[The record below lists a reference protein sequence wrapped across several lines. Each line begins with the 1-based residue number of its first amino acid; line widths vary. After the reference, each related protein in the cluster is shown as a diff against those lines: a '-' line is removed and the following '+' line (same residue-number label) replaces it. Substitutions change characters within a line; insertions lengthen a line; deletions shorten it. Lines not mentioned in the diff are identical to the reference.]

1 MKNENFVVLKN
12 ISKRFGDKTVIDRLD
27 LEIKKGSLV
36 TLLGPSG
43 CGKTTVLRLVA
54 GLEKPTGGQIFIDG
68 EDVTNTSI
76 QQRDICMVFQSYALF
91 PHMSLE
97 ENVGYGLKMLGVS
110 KDEIHQRVNDTLKM
124 VDLEGFGGRF
134 VDQISGGQQQRVAL
148 ARALVL
154 KPKVLL
160 FDEPLSNLDA
170 NLRRSM
176 RETIRELQQR
186 FNITSLYVT
195 HDQAEA
201 FAVSDTVIVMK
212 DGEIMQQ
219 GSPTQLYKHPASLFM
234 ANFMGEAN
242 MFEGDF
248 DGQYIDIHG
257 YRVIAT
263 PDNVSGIS
271 AGHYQMGVRPE
282 AILLANEGQP
292 CQQCQIKSIAYM
304 GSMYEV
310 MVEWQGHE
318 LLLQLNSTQFDAR
331 QADHAYLTINPNG
344 VFVLPPLSPSLPDNQ

>member
-1 MKNENFVVLKN
+1 MATENFVVLKN
-12 ISKRFGDKTVIDRLD
+12 VCKRFGDKTVIGDLD

-54 GLEKPTGGQIFIDG
+54 GLEKPTSGQIFIDG

-76 QQRDICMVFQSYALF
+76 QHRDICMVFQSYALF
-91 PHMSLE
+91 PHMSLH
-97 ENVGYGLKMLGVS
+97 ENVGYGLKMLGLE
-110 KDEIHQRVNDTLKM
+110 KAEIKQRVDEALKL
-124 VDLEGFGGRF
+124 VDLEGFGERF

-170 NLRRSM
+170 NLRRNM
-176 RETIRELQQR
+176 RETIRDLQQR

-212 DGEIMQQ
+212 DGDIMQQ
-219 GSPTQLYKHPASLFM
+219 GSPTELYKYPSSMFM

-242 MFEGDF
+242 IFEGHF
-248 DGQYIDIHG
+248 NGEEIEIHG
-257 YRVIAT
+257 YRLPAT
-263 PDNVSGIS
+263 KDNVAGIA
-271 AGHYQMGVRPE
+271 AGTYQIGVRPE
-282 AILLANEGQP
+282 AILLAEQGDA
-292 CQQCQIKSIAYM
+292 CQQCQVKSIAYM

-310 MVEWQGHE
+310 MVDWQGHE
-318 LLLQLNSTQFDAR
+318 LLLQLNSAQFDASY
-331 QADHAYLTINPNG
+331 ADHAYLTINPNG
-344 VFVLPPLSPSLPDNQ
+344 VFLLPANAV

>member
-1 MKNENFVVLKN
+1 MEKENFVVLKN
-12 ISKRFGDKTVIDRLD
+12 ICKRFGNTTVIDNLD

-54 GLEKPTGGQIFIDG
+54 GLEKPTSGQIFIDG
-68 EDVTNTSI
+68 EDVTERSI

-91 PHMSLE
+91 PHMSLY
-97 ENVGYGLKMLGVS
+97 ENVAYGLKML
-110 KDEIHQRVNDTLKM
+110 KLPAEEIRQRVDESLK
-124 VDLEGFGGRF
+124 VVGLEDMGDRF

-186 FNITSLYVT
+186 FDITSLYVT

-212 DGEIMQQ
+212 KGEIMQI
-219 GSPTQLYKHPASLFM
+219 GSAQELYKSPKSMFM

-242 MFEGDF
+242 LFKGHF
-248 DGQYIDIHG
+248 DGERININGYVIDADPETIQG
-257 YRVIAT
+257 KM
-263 PDNVSGIS
+263 SGE
-271 AGHYQMGVRPE
+271 YQIGIRPE
-282 AILLANEGQP
+282 AITLKTHGENSQACKIVKL
-292 CQQCQIKSIAYM
+292 AYM

-310 MVEWQGHE
+310 TVKWHHQE
-318 LLLQLNSTQFDAR
+318 LLLQLNSALFSQELTK
-331 QADHAYLTINPNG
+331 HTYLEFNPRG
-344 VFVLPPLSPSLPDNQ
+344 LFLLPIEEE

>member
-1 MKNENFVVLKN
+1 MKNDNFVVLKN
-12 ISKRFGDKTVIDRLD
+12 VSKRFGDNTVINNLD

-54 GLEKPTGGQIFIDG
+54 GLEKPTSGQIFIDG

-91 PHMSLE
+91 PHLSLRD
-97 ENVGYGLKMLGVS
+97 NVGYGLKML
-110 KDEIHQRVNDTLKM
+110 KLPATEIKQRVDDALAL
-124 VDLEGFGGRF
+124 VDLSGIGDRF
-134 VDQISGGQQQRVAL
+134 VDQISGGQQQRIAL

-195 HDQAEA
+195 HDQTEA
-201 FAVSDTVIVMK
+201 FAVSDRVIVMN
-212 DGEIMQQ
+212 DGDIMQQ
-219 GSPTQLYKHPASLFM
+219 GSSGDLYKSPKSMFM
-234 ANFMGEAN
+234 ANFMGDAN
-242 MFEGDF
+242 IF
-248 DGQYIDIHG
+248 
-257 YRVIAT
+257 
-263 PDNVSGIS
+263 
-271 AGHYQMGVRPE
+271 AGHYDGEHISINGYKIPADPDVTRDKLAGDYQVGVRPE
-282 AILLANEGQP
+282 AILLVTEGESWQR
-292 CQQCQIKSIAYM
+292 CIVTKVVYM

-310 MVEWQGHE
+310 AVTWHEQE
-318 LLLQLNSTQFDAR
+318 LLLQLNSSQFNASLSE
-331 QADHAYLTINPNG
+331 HAHLTINPSG
-344 VFVLPPLSPSLPDNQ
+344 LFLLSPAS

>member
-1 MKNENFVVLKN
+1 MKENSFVVLKN
-12 ISKRFGDKTVIDRLD
+12 VCKRFGDNTVIGNLD
-27 LEIKKGSLV
+27 LEIEKGTLV

-54 GLEKPTGGQIFIDG
+54 GLEKPTSGQIFIDG

-76 QQRDICMVFQSYALF
+76 QHRDICMVFQSYALF
-91 PHMSLE
+91 PHMSLH
-97 ENVGYGLKMLGVS
+97 ENVAYGLKMIRLPA
-110 KDEIHQRVNDTLKM
+110 KEIKQRVDEALKLVGLDDM
-124 VDLEGFGGRF
+124 GSRF

-201 FAVSDTVIVMK
+201 FAVSDTVIVMN
-212 DGEIMQQ
+212 DGEIMQE
-219 GSPTQLYKHPASLFM
+219 GSPDQLYRSPASMFM
-234 ANFMGEAN
+234 ANFMGDAN
-242 MFEGDF
+242 IFDGSYSGEHLSINGYEIGADKDVIDGFPEGD
-248 DGQYIDIHG
+248 
-257 YRVIAT
+257 
-263 PDNVSGIS
+263 
-271 AGHYQMGVRPE
+271 YQIGVRPE
-282 AILLANEGQP
+282 AILLAGEGDV
-292 CQQCQIKSIAYM
+292 CQQCQVKGIVYM

-310 MVEWQGHE
+310 AVNWHGQE
-318 LLLQLNSTQFDAR
+318 LLLQLNSSQFDPEIS
-331 QADHAYLTINPNG
+331 DHAYLTINPTG
-344 VFVLPPLSPSLPDNQ
+344 IFLLPAEAK

>member
-1 MKNENFVVLKN
+1 MENENFVVLKN
-12 ISKRFGDKTVIDRLD
+12 VCKRFGDKTVIGNLD

-54 GLEKPTGGQIFIDG
+54 GLEKPTSGQIFIDG
-68 EDVTNTSI
+68 ENVTSTSI

-91 PHMSLE
+91 PHLSLHD
-97 ENVGYGLKMLGVS
+97 NVGYGLRMIGLS
-110 KDEIHQRVNDTLKM
+110 KDEVKQRVDEALKL
-124 VDLEGFGGRF
+124 VDLEGFGERY

-212 DGEIMQQ
+212 DGDIMQQ
-219 GSPTQLYKHPASLFM
+219 GSPTQLYKHPTSMFM

-242 MFEGDF
+242 IFEGQY
-248 DGQYIDIHG
+248 DGEYLIING
-257 YRVIAT
+257 YKIPANDDSVTAL
-263 PDNVSGIS
+263 P
-271 AGHYQMGVRPE
+271 AGNYQIGVRPE
-282 AILLANEGQP
+282 AILLCADGDA
-292 CQQCQIKSIAYM
+292 CQQCQITSIAYM

-310 MVEWQGHE
+310 LVKWHNKE
-318 LLLQLNSTQFDAR
+318 LLLQLNSSQFDPSY
-331 QADHAYLTINPNG
+331 ADHPYLTINPVG
-344 VFVLPPLSPSLPDNQ
+344 LFLLPEDA

>member
-1 MKNENFVVLKN
+1 MANDNFVVLKN
-12 ISKRFGDKTVIDRLD
+12 VCKRFGDNTVIGNLD

-54 GLEKPTGGQIFIDG
+54 GLEKPTSGQIFIDG

-76 QQRDICMVFQSYALF
+76 QHRDICMVFQSYALF
-91 PHMSLE
+91 PHMSLHD
-97 ENVGYGLKMLGVS
+97 NVGYGLKML
-110 KDEIHQRVNDTLKM
+110 KLPADEIKQRVDEALKL
-124 VDLEGFGGRF
+124 VDLEGMGNRF

-170 NLRRSM
+170 NLRRNM

-212 DGEIMQQ
+212 DGDIMQQ
-219 GSPTQLYKHPASLFM
+219 GSPDELYKSPASMFM
-234 ANFMGEAN
+234 ANFMGDAN
-242 MFEGDF
+242 IFSGYY
-248 DGQYIDIHG
+248 DGEHIEING
-257 YRVIAT
+257 YRIPADPKV
-263 PDNVSGIS
+263 VEGKLKGCYQVGI
-271 AGHYQMGVRPE
+271 RPE
-282 AILLANEGQP
+282 AILLAHEGEP
-292 CQQCQIKSIAYM
+292 CQQCVVESAVYM

-310 MVEWQGHE
+310 SVRWHDQQ
-318 LLLQLNSTQFDAR
+318 LLLQLNSSQFNANL
-331 QADHAYLTINPNG
+331 ADHAYLTINPTNL
-344 VFVLPPLSPSLPDNQ
+344 FLLAD

>member
-1 MKNENFVVLKN
+1 MEKQNFVVLKN
-12 ISKRFGDKTVIDRLD
+12 ICKRFGNNTVIGNLD

-54 GLEKPTGGQIFIDG
+54 GLEKPTSGQIFIDG
-68 EDVTNTSI
+68 EDVTERSI

-91 PHMSLE
+91 PHMSLY
-97 ENVGYGLKMLGVS
+97 ENVAYGLSMLKLP
-110 KDEIHQRVNDTLKM
+110 KDEIRQRVDEALKI
-124 VDLEGFGGRF
+124 VDLEGMGERF

-186 FNITSLYVT
+186 FDITSLYVT

-212 DGEIMQQ
+212 NGDIMQI
-219 GSPTQLYKHPASLFM
+219 GSPQELYKSPQSMFM

-242 MFEGDF
+242 MFS
-248 DGQYIDIHG
+248 G
-257 YRVIAT
+257 YLQDDAIRINGYVIPASAEIT
-263 PDNVSGIS
+263 QGKTNGEYQIGI
-271 AGHYQMGVRPE
+271 RPE
-282 AILLANEGQP
+282 AITLQTQGEDSQACEI
-292 CQQCQIKSIAYM
+292 IKSAYM

-310 MVEWQGHE
+310 TVNWHEQE
-318 LLLQLNSTQFDAR
+318 LLLQLNSAR
-331 QADHAYLTINPNG
+331 YNCNSHQHAYLEFNPNG
-344 VFVLPPLSPSLPDNQ
+344 LFILDKE

>member
-1 MKNENFVVLKN
+1 MATENFVVLKN
-12 ISKRFGDKTVIDRLD
+12 VCKRFEDKTVIGDLD

-54 GLEKPTGGQIFIDG
+54 GLEKPTSGQIFIDG
-68 EDVTNTSI
+68 VDVTQTSI

-91 PHMSLE
+91 PHMSLN
-97 ENVGYGLKMLGVS
+97 ENVGYGLKMLGLDKAEIAKHV
-110 KDEIHQRVNDTLKM
+110 DEAMKL
-124 VDLEGFGGRF
+124 VDLEGYGDRY

-148 ARALVL
+148 ARAMVL

-170 NLRRSM
+170 NLRRNM
-176 RETIRELQQR
+176 RETIRDLQQR

-201 FAVSDTVIVMK
+201 FAVSDTVVVMK

-219 GSPTQLYKHPASLFM
+219 GSPTELYKHPASMFM

-242 MFEGDF
+242 MFEGSFNGED
-248 DGQYIDIHG
+248 IEIHG
-257 YRVIAT
+257 YRLPAT
-263 PDNVSGIS
+263 ADNVAGI
-271 AGHYQMGVRPE
+271 APGFYQIGVRPE
-282 AILLANEGQP
+282 AIQLAQDGES
-292 CQQCQIKSIAYM
+292 CQRCQIKSTAYM

-310 MVEWQGHE
+310 VVDWQDHE
-318 LLLQLNSTQFDAR
+318 MLLQLNSAQFDTSYL
-331 QADHAYLTINPNG
+331 DHAYLTINPNG
-344 VFVLPPLSPSLPDNQ
+344 VFLLPPEEIPLHRL

>member
-1 MKNENFVVLKN
+1 MKQENFVVLKN
-12 ISKRFGDKTVIDRLD
+12 ICKRFGDNTVIGNLN
-27 LEIKKGSLV
+27 LEIKKGTLV

-54 GLEKPTGGQIFIDG
+54 GLEKPTSGQIFIDG
-68 EDVTNTSI
+68 EDVTERSI

-91 PHMSLE
+91 PHMSLYD
-97 ENVGYGLKMLGVS
+97 NVAYGLKML
-110 KDEIHQRVNDTLKM
+110 KLPRAEIRQRVEEALKIVGLDEM
-124 VDLEGFGGRF
+124 GDRY

-186 FNITSLYVT
+186 FDITSLYVT

-212 DGEIMQQ
+212 DGEIMQIGEPQ
-219 GSPTQLYKHPASLFM
+219 ELYKAPTSMFM

-242 MFEGDF
+242 IFHGQF
-248 DGQYIDIHG
+248 DGESISIHG
-257 YRVIAT
+257 YSIPADKVVTANKT
-263 PDNVSGIS
+263 PGEYRI
-271 AGHYQMGVRPE
+271 GVRPE
-282 AILLANEGQP
+282 AILLQDSGEPSQK
-292 CQQCQIKSIAYM
+292 CEVTKIVYM

-310 MVEWQGHE
+310 TVHWQGEE
-318 LLLQLNSTQFDAR
+318 LLLQLNSAQFSE
-331 QADHAYLTINPNG
+331 QLIHHAYLTINASG
-344 VFVLPPLSPSLPDNQ
+344 LFLLPKQEVV

>member
-1 MKNENFVVLKN
+1 MEKENFVVLKN
-12 ISKRFGDKTVIDRLD
+12 ICKRFGHNTVIGNLD

-54 GLEKPTGGQIFIDG
+54 GLEKPTSGQIFIDG
-68 EDVTNTSI
+68 EDVTERSI

-91 PHMSLE
+91 PHMSLFD
-97 ENVGYGLKMLGVS
+97 NVAYGLKML
-110 KDEIHQRVNDTLKM
+110 KLPADEIRARVSEALKIVGLDGM
-124 VDLEGFGGRF
+124 GERY

-186 FNITSLYVT
+186 FDITSLYVT

-212 DGEIMQQ
+212 DGDIMQA
-219 GSPTQLYKHPASLFM
+219 GSPQELYKSPKSMFM

-242 MFEGDF
+242 IFSGRYDGGQITINGYSIPADQSVTEGKDP
-248 DGQYIDIHG
+248 GE
-257 YRVIAT
+257 
-263 PDNVSGIS
+263 
-271 AGHYQMGVRPE
+271 YQVGVRPE
-282 AILLANEGQP
+282 AIILTPQGEESQA
-292 CQQCQIKSIAYM
+292 CQVSKVVYM

-310 MVEWQGHE
+310 TVNWQEEE
-318 LLLQLNSTQFDAR
+318 LLLQLNSAQFSEKLAR
-331 QADHAYLTINPNG
+331 HAFLSINPSG
-344 VFVLPPLSPSLPDNQ
+344 LFLLPQMA

>member
-1 MKNENFVVLKN
+1 MENSKMENENFVVLKN
-12 ISKRFGDKTVIDRLD
+12 ICKKFDDKEVIGNLD

-54 GLEKPTGGQIFIDG
+54 GLEKPTSGQIFIDG

-91 PHMSLE
+91 PHLSLHQ
-97 ENVGYGLKMLGVS
+97 NVAYGLKMLGIS
-110 KDEIHQRVNDTLKM
+110 KAETKQRVDEALKL
-124 VDLEGFGGRF
+124 VDLEGFGERY

-195 HDQAEA
+195 HDQTEA

-219 GSPTQLYKHPASLFM
+219 GSPTELYKNPASMFM

-242 MFEGDF
+242 IFPGEF
-248 DGQYIDIHG
+248 DGEQINING
-257 YRVIAT
+257 YKT
-263 PDNVSGIS
+263 PADPSMVEGFKSGNYLI
-271 AGHYQMGVRPE
+271 GVRPE
-282 AILLANEGQP
+282 AILLTNQGDESQR
-292 CQQCQIKSIAYM
+292 CQVNKVAYM
-304 GSMYEV
+304 GAMYEV
-310 MVEWQGHE
+310 SVTWQEHE
-318 LLLQLNSTQFDAR
+318 ILLQLNSSQFNASLAER
-331 QADHAYLTINPNG
+331 AFLTINPTG
-344 VFVLPPLSPSLPDNQ
+344 LFLLPADAK

>member
-1 MKNENFVVLKN
+1 MENENFVVLKN
-12 ISKRFGDKTVIDRLD
+12 VCKRFGDNTVIGDLD

-54 GLEKPTGGQIFIDG
+54 GLEKPTSGQIFIDG

-76 QQRDICMVFQSYALF
+76 QHRDICMVFQSYALF
-91 PHMSLE
+91 PHMSLH
-97 ENVGYGLKMLGVS
+97 ENVGYGLKMLGLS
-110 KDEIHQRVNDTLKM
+110 KSELNKRVDEALTL
-124 VDLEGFGGRF
+124 VDLEGFGERF

-170 NLRRSM
+170 NLRRNM
-176 RETIRELQQR
+176 RETIRDLQQR

-195 HDQAEA
+195 HDQSEA

-212 DGEIMQQ
+212 DGEIMQE
-219 GSPTQLYKHPASLFM
+219 GSPTELYKHPSSMFM

-248 DGQYIDIHG
+248 TGSEIDIQG
-257 YRVIAT
+257 YKLAAVE
-263 PDNVSGIS
+263 DNVKGI
-271 AGHYQMGVRPE
+271 APGHYQIGVRPE
-282 AILLANEGQP
+282 AILLTEEGEA
-292 CQQCQIKSIAYM
+292 CQQCQVLSIAYM
-304 GSMYEV
+304 GAMYEV
-310 MVEWQGHE
+310 MVKWQDQE
-318 LLLQLNSTQFDAR
+318 MLLQLNSSQFDASNS
-331 QADHAYLTINPNG
+331 DHAYLTINPNG
-344 VFVLPPLSPSLPDNQ
+344 VFLLPPEHA

>member
-1 MKNENFVVLKN
+1 MEKQNFVVLKN
-12 ISKRFGDKTVIDRLD
+12 ICKRFGNNTVIGDLD

-54 GLEKPTGGQIFIDG
+54 GLEKPTSGQIFIDD
-68 EDVTNTSI
+68 EDVTERSI

-91 PHMSLE
+91 PHMSLY
-97 ENVGYGLKMLGVS
+97 ENVAYGLKML
-110 KDEIHQRVNDTLKM
+110 KLPEAEISQRVNEALKI
-124 VDLEGFGGRF
+124 VDLEGMGERF

-186 FNITSLYVT
+186 FDITSLYVT

-212 DGEIMQQ
+212 DGDIMQI
-219 GSPTQLYKHPASLFM
+219 GSPQELYKAPKSMFM

-242 MFEGDF
+242 LFNGHF
-248 DGQYIDIHG
+248 DGQNIHIHG
-257 YRVIAT
+257 YSIKADPIVT
-263 PDNVSGIS
+263 KNKEVGE
-271 AGHYQMGVRPE
+271 YQIGVRPE
-282 AILLANEGQP
+282 AITLASSGEENQACE
-292 CQQCQIKSIAYM
+292 ILKSAYM

-310 MVEWQGHE
+310 TVKWHDQE
-318 LLLQLNSTQFDAR
+318 LLLQLNSAQFSQELSR
-331 QADHAYLTINPNG
+331 HAFLIFNPHG
-344 VFVLPPLSPSLPDNQ
+344 LFLLPTHE

>member
-1 MKNENFVVLKN
+1 MATENFVVLKN
-12 ISKRFGDKTVIDRLD
+12 ICKRFGDKTVIGNLD

-54 GLEKPTGGQIFIDG
+54 GLEKPTSGQIFIDG

-76 QQRDICMVFQSYALF
+76 QNRDICMVFQSYALF
-91 PHMSLE
+91 PHMSLH
-97 ENVGYGLKMLGVS
+97 ENVGYGLKMLGLD
-110 KDEIHQRVNDTLKM
+110 KAEIKQRVDDALKL
-124 VDLEGFGGRF
+124 VDLEGFGERF

-170 NLRRSM
+170 NLRRNM
-176 RETIRELQQR
+176 RETIRDLQQR

-195 HDQAEA
+195 HDQSEA
-201 FAVSDTVIVMK
+201 FAVSDTVVVMK
-212 DGEIMQQ
+212 DGDLMQQ
-219 GSPTQLYKHPASLFM
+219 GSPTELYKHPASMFM

-242 MFEGDF
+242 MFEGHF
-248 DGQYIDIHG
+248 DGHTIDIHG
-257 YRVIAT
+257 YQIPAAQE
-263 PDNVSGIS
+263 NVEGIT
-271 AGHYQMGVRPE
+271 AGHYQIGVRPE
-282 AILLANEGQP
+282 AILLAKEGQA
-292 CQQCQIKSIAYM
+292 CQQCQVKSTAYM

-310 MVEWQGHE
+310 VVEWQQHE
-318 LLLQLNSTQFDAR
+318 LLLQLNSAQFDPSYT
-331 QADHAYLTINPNG
+331 DHAYLTINANG
-344 VFVLPPLSPSLPDNQ
+344 VFLLPNQANQ

>member
-1 MKNENFVVLKN
+1 MATENFVVLKN
-12 ISKRFGDKTVIDRLD
+12 ICKRFGDKTVIGNLD

-54 GLEKPTGGQIFIDG
+54 GLEKPTSGQIFIDG

-76 QQRDICMVFQSYALF
+76 QNRDICMVFQSYALF
-91 PHMSLE
+91 PHMSLH
-97 ENVGYGLKMLGVS
+97 ENVGYGLKMLGLD
-110 KDEIHQRVNDTLKM
+110 KAEIKQRVDDALKL
-124 VDLEGFGGRF
+124 VDLEGFGERF

-170 NLRRSM
+170 NLRRNM
-176 RETIRELQQR
+176 RETIRDLQQR

-195 HDQAEA
+195 HDQSEA
-201 FAVSDTVIVMK
+201 FAVSDTVVVMK
-212 DGEIMQQ
+212 DGDLMQQ
-219 GSPTQLYKHPASLFM
+219 GSPTELYKHPASMFM

-242 MFEGDF
+242 MFEGHF
-248 DGQYIDIHG
+248 DGNSIDIHG
-257 YRVIAT
+257 YQIPAAQENVEGIA
-263 PDNVSGIS
+263 
-271 AGHYQMGVRPE
+271 AGHYQIGVRPE
-282 AILLANEGQP
+282 AILLAKEGQA
-292 CQQCQIKSIAYM
+292 CQQCQVKSTAYM

-310 MVEWQGHE
+310 VVEWQQHE
-318 LLLQLNSTQFDAR
+318 LLLQLNSAQFDPSYT
-331 QADHAYLTINPNG
+331 DHAYLTINANG
-344 VFVLPPLSPSLPDNQ
+344 VFLLPNQADQ

>member
-1 MKNENFVVLKN
+1 MKNNNFVVLKN
-12 ISKRFGDKTVIDRLD
+12 ICKRFGDNTVIGNLD
-27 LEIKKGSLV
+27 LEIEKGSLV

-54 GLEKPTGGQIFIDG
+54 GLEKPTSGQIFIDG

-76 QQRDICMVFQSYALF
+76 QHRDICMVFQSYALF
-91 PHMSLE
+91 PHMSLY
-97 ENVGYGLKMLGVS
+97 ENVAYGLKMIRLPAE
-110 KDEIHQRVNDTLKM
+110 EIKQRVEEALKM
-124 VDLEGFGGRF
+124 VDLDNMGGRF

-195 HDQAEA
+195 HDQSEA
-201 FAVSDTVIVMK
+201 FAVSDTVIVMNA
-212 DGEIMQQ
+212 GEIMQE
-219 GSPTQLYKHPASLFM
+219 GTPDNLYRSPASMFM
-234 ANFMGEAN
+234 ANFMGDAN
-242 MFEGDF
+242 IFLGAYRDNCLNINGYQIPADKNVVEGF
-248 DGQYIDIHG
+248 
-257 YRVIAT
+257 
-263 PDNVSGIS
+263 PESE
-271 AGHYQMGVRPE
+271 YQIGVRPE
-282 AILLANEGQP
+282 AILLAGEGEP
-292 CQQCQIKSIAYM
+292 CQQCQVKDVVYM

-310 MVEWQGHE
+310 SVNWHGQE
-318 LLLQLNSTQFDAR
+318 LLLQLNSSQFDAEI
-331 QADHAYLTINPNG
+331 ADHAYLTINPTG
-344 VFVLPPLSPSLPDNQ
+344 IFLLPQEA

>member
-1 MKNENFVVLKN
+1 MEKQNFVVLKN
-12 ISKRFGDKTVIDRLD
+12 ICKRFGNNTVIGNLD

-54 GLEKPTGGQIFIDG
+54 GLEKPTSGQIFIDG
-68 EDVTNTSI
+68 EDVTERSI

-91 PHMSLE
+91 PHMSLY
-97 ENVGYGLKMLGVS
+97 ENVAYGLKMLKLPGE
-110 KDEIHQRVNDTLKM
+110 EIRQRVDEALKI
-124 VDLEGFGGRF
+124 VDLEGMGERF

-186 FNITSLYVT
+186 FDITSLYVT

-212 DGEIMQQ
+212 SGEIMQI
-219 GSPTQLYKHPASLFM
+219 GSPQELYKSPKSMFM

-242 MFEGDF
+242 LFQGHF
-248 DGQYIDIHG
+248 DGERIHIHG
-257 YRVIAT
+257 YAIDADPEAT
-263 PDNVSGIS
+263 QGK
-271 AGHYQMGVRPE
+271 AKGEYQIGVRPE
-282 AILLANEGQP
+282 AITLNTQGENSQACEVL
-292 CQQCQIKSIAYM
+292 KYAYM

-310 MVEWQGHE
+310 TVKWHDQE
-318 LLLQLNSTQFDAR
+318 LLLQLNSAQFR
-331 QADHAYLTINPNG
+331 QELTKHAYLEFNPRG
-344 VFVLPPLSPSLPDNQ
+344 LFLLPADEA

>member
-1 MKNENFVVLKN
+1 MEKENFVVLKN
-12 ISKRFGDKTVIDRLD
+12 VCKRFGDNTVIGNLD
-27 LEIKKGSLV
+27 LAIKKGTLV

-54 GLEKPTGGQIFIDG
+54 GLEKPTSGQIFIDG
-68 EDVTNTSI
+68 EDVTERSI

-91 PHMSLE
+91 PHMSLYD
-97 ENVGYGLKMLGVS
+97 NVAYGLKMLKLPS
-110 KDEIHQRVNDTLKM
+110 SEIRQRVDEALKT
-124 VDLEGFGGRF
+124 VGLEAMGDRY

-186 FNITSLYVT
+186 FDITSLYVT

-212 DGEIMQQ
+212 DGDIMQIGAPQ
-219 GSPTQLYKHPASLFM
+219 ELYKAPTSMFM

-242 MFEGDF
+242 IFQGHF
-248 DGQYIDIHG
+248 DGENISIHG
-257 YRVIAT
+257 YAITADKVVTANKE
-263 PDNVSGIS
+263 PGE
-271 AGHYQMGVRPE
+271 YQIGVRPE
-282 AILLANEGQP
+282 AILLQDHGEMSQL
-292 CQQCQIKSIAYM
+292 CDVKKVVYM

-310 MVEWQGHE
+310 TVNWHGEE
-318 LLLQLNSTQFDAR
+318 LLLQLNSAQFNE
-331 QADHAYLTINPNG
+331 QLIHHAYLSINASG
-344 VFVLPPLSPSLPDNQ
+344 LFLLPKSSSIS

>member
-1 MKNENFVVLKN
+1 MENENFVVLKN
-12 ISKRFGDKTVIDRLD
+12 ICKRFGDKTVIGNLD

-54 GLEKPTGGQIFIDG
+54 GLEKPTSGQIYIDG
-68 EDVTNTSI
+68 EDVTSTSI

-91 PHMSLE
+91 PHLSLHD
-97 ENVGYGLKMLGVS
+97 NVGYGLKMIGLG
-110 KDEIHQRVNDTLKM
+110 KDEIKQRVDEALKL
-124 VDLEGFGGRF
+124 VDLEGFGERY

-195 HDQAEA
+195 HDQSEA

-212 DGEIMQQ
+212 DGEIMQA
-219 GSPTQLYKHPASLFM
+219 GSPTDLYKHPTSMFM

-242 MFEGDF
+242 IF
-248 DGQYIDIHG
+248 DGEYDGQDLIINGYKIPADDETTLSFPAGQYQI
-257 YRVIAT
+257 
-263 PDNVSGIS
+263 
-271 AGHYQMGVRPE
+271 GVRPE
-282 AILLANEGQP
+282 AILLSTEGEA
-292 CQQCQIKSIAYM
+292 CQQCQIDNIAYM
-304 GSMYEV
+304 GSMYEIV
-310 MVEWQGHE
+310 VKWHDKE
-318 LLLQLNSTQFDAR
+318 LLLQLNSSQFDPESV
-331 QADHAYLTINPNG
+331 DHLYLSINPVG
-344 VFVLPPLSPSLPDNQ
+344 LFLLPPNVESFSKK

>member
-1 MKNENFVVLKN
+1 MANDNFVVLKN
-12 ISKRFGDKTVIDRLD
+12 VCKRFGDNTVIGNLD

-54 GLEKPTGGQIFIDG
+54 GLEKPTSGQIFIDD

-91 PHMSLE
+91 PHLSLH
-97 ENVGYGLKMLGVS
+97 ENVGYGLKMLKLS
-110 KDEIHQRVNDTLKM
+110 AAEIKQRVDDALKL
-124 VDLEGFGGRF
+124 VDMEGMGDRF

-195 HDQAEA
+195 HDQTEA
-201 FAVSDTVIVMK
+201 FAVSDTVIVMN

-219 GSPTQLYKHPASLFM
+219 GSPGDLYQSPASMFM
-234 ANFMGEAN
+234 ANFMGDAN
-242 MFEGDF
+242 IFSGSF
-248 DGQYIDIHG
+248 DGEQLNING
-257 YRVIAT
+257 YRIAADPEVIRGNPT
-263 PDNVSGIS
+263 GD
-271 AGHYQMGVRPE
+271 YQIGVRPE
-282 AILLANEGQP
+282 AILLAHEGEP
-292 CQQCQIKSIAYM
+292 CQQCIVNNVVYM

-310 MVEWQGHE
+310 AVMWHDQE
-318 LLLQLNSTQFDAR
+318 LLLQLNSSQFDAGLS
-331 QADHAYLTINPNG
+331 DHAYLTINPTG
-344 VFVLPPLSPSLPDNQ
+344 LFLLPADAR

>member
-1 MKNENFVVLKN
+1 MATENFVVLKN
-12 ISKRFGDKTVIDRLD
+12 ICKRFGDKTVIGNLD

-54 GLEKPTGGQIFIDG
+54 GLEKPTSGQIFIDG

-76 QQRDICMVFQSYALF
+76 QNRDICMVFQSYALF
-91 PHMSLE
+91 PHMSLH
-97 ENVGYGLKMLGVS
+97 ENVGYGLKMLGLD
-110 KDEIHQRVNDTLKM
+110 KAEIKQRVDDALKL
-124 VDLEGFGGRF
+124 VDLEGFGERF

-170 NLRRSM
+170 NLRRNM
-176 RETIRELQQR
+176 RETIRDLQQR

-195 HDQAEA
+195 HDQSEA
-201 FAVSDTVIVMK
+201 FAVSDTVVVMK
-212 DGEIMQQ
+212 DGDLMQQ
-219 GSPTQLYKHPASLFM
+219 GSPTELYKHPASMFM

-242 MFEGDF
+242 MFEGHF
-248 DGQYIDIHG
+248 DGNSIDIHG
-257 YRVIAT
+257 YQIPAAQENVEGIA
-263 PDNVSGIS
+263 
-271 AGHYQMGVRPE
+271 AGHYQIGVRPE
-282 AILLANEGQP
+282 AILLAKEGQA
-292 CQQCQIKSIAYM
+292 CQQCQVKSTAYM

-310 MVEWQGHE
+310 VVEWQQHE
-318 LLLQLNSTQFDAR
+318 LLLQLNSAQFDPSYT
-331 QADHAYLTINPNG
+331 DHAYLTINANG
-344 VFVLPPLSPSLPDNQ
+344 VFLLPNQTDQ

>member
-1 MKNENFVVLKN
+1 MENENFVVLKN
-12 ISKRFGDKTVIDRLD
+12 VCKKFGNNTVIGNLD

-54 GLEKPTGGQIFIDG
+54 GLEKPTSGRIFIDG

-91 PHMSLE
+91 PHMSLHQ
-97 ENVGYGLKMLGVS
+97 NVGYGLKMLGLS
-110 KDEIHQRVNDTLKM
+110 NDEIDQRVEEALQL
-124 VDLEGFGGRF
+124 VGLEGFGSRF

-170 NLRRSM
+170 NLRRNM
-176 RETIRELQQR
+176 RDTIRDLQQR

-195 HDQAEA
+195 HDQSEA

-212 DGEIMQQ
+212 DGDIMQE
-219 GSPTQLYKHPASLFM
+219 GSPTDLYKSPASMFM

-242 MFEGDF
+242 IFEGYY
-248 DGQYIDIHG
+248 DGDNLNING
-257 YRVIAT
+257 YLIPAK
-263 PDNVSGIS
+263 PDVVEHIEPG
-271 AGHYQMGVRPE
+271 AYQIGVRPE
-282 AILLANEGQP
+282 AILLTNHGEA
-292 CQQCQIKSIAYM
+292 CQQCIVSNISYM

-310 MVEWQGHE
+310 MVKWHDKE
-318 LLLQLNSTQFDAR
+318 LLLQLNSSQFDSSY
-331 QADHAYLTINPNG
+331 ADHAYLTINPNG
-344 VFVLPPLSPSLPDNQ
+344 LFLLPPEVVAV

>member
-1 MKNENFVVLKN
+1 MEKENFVVLKN
-12 ISKRFGDKTVIDRLD
+12 VCKRFGDKTVIGNLD
-27 LEIKKGSLV
+27 LEIKKGALV

-54 GLEKPTGGQIFIDG
+54 GLEKPSSGQIFIDG

-76 QQRDICMVFQSYALF
+76 QHRDICMVFQSYALF
-91 PHMSLE
+91 PHMSLAG
-97 ENVGYGLKMLGVS
+97 NVGYGLKMLGME
-110 KDEIHQRVNDTLKM
+110 KAEIKQRVDDALKL
-124 VDLEGFGGRF
+124 VDLEGFAERY

-170 NLRRSM
+170 NLRRNM

-212 DGEIMQQ
+212 DGDIMQQ
-219 GSPTQLYKHPASLFM
+219 GTPTELYKHPTS
-234 ANFMGEAN
+234 
-242 MFEGDF
+242 
-248 DGQYIDIHG
+248 
-257 YRVIAT
+257 
-263 PDNVSGIS
+263 NVYG
-271 AGHYQMGVRPE
+271 
-282 AILLANEGQP
+282 
-292 CQQCQIKSIAYM
+292 
-304 GSMYEV
+304 
-310 MVEWQGHE
+310 
-318 LLLQLNSTQFDAR
+318 
-331 QADHAYLTINPNG
+331 
-344 VFVLPPLSPSLPDNQ
+344 